1 MDRVTDDEVVNLR
14 SIYNTIKSGEAKW
27 ADYMYQAE
35 KEQKT
40 EQKIIGLEES
50 QNAIKEAVDKA
61 KINGGA

>member
-35 KEQKT
+35 KEQKA
-40 EQKIIGLEES
+40 EQRAINLEES
-50 QNAIKEAVDKA
+50 QNAIKDAVGKLKENNA
-61 KINGGA
+61 